1 MDSLNGLDR
10 LLEAEAKAAALIREA
25 ETEAG
30 VIVGQAR
37 DNAHSK
43 EKERL
48 TKLHAEQESEL
59 ASFTSEIAEKL
70 KDELDEYEKGFIV
83 THLDE
88 RLFATTCGRFMSSEA

>member
-10 LLEAEAKAAALIREA
+10 LLEAETKAAALIREA

-30 VIVGQAR
+30 VIVGKVR
-37 DNAHSK
+37 DEAHSR

-48 TKLHAEQESEL
+48 AKLHAEQESEL
-59 ASFTSEIAEKL
+59 ASFKSEIAEKL
-70 KDELDEYEKGFIV
+70 KHELDEYEKNLV
-83 THLDE
+83 AAHPDE

>member
-10 LLEAEAKAAALIREA
+10 LLEAETRAAALIREA

-37 DNAHSK
+37 DEAHSR

-59 ASFTSEIAEKL
+59 ASFKSEIAEKL
-70 KDELDEYEKGFIV
+70 KNELDDYEKSLIAN
-83 THLDE
+83 HLDE

>member
-10 LLEAEAKAAALIREA
+10 LLEAETKAAALIREA

-30 VIVGQAR
+30 AIVGQAR
-37 DNAHSK
+37 DEAHSR

-59 ASFTSEIAEKL
+59 ASFKSEIAEKL
-70 KDELDEYEKGFIV
+70 ERELDEYQKSLV
-83 THLDE
+83 ATRMDE
-88 RLFATTCGRFMSSEA
+88 HLFATTCGKLMSSEA